1 MHWIKCIFKQDVETR
16 LYKIR
21 ECCCDPVLST
31 NYKQKKRELFNKSS
45 ERVPWAKKCVFVW
58 WWWII
63 LIHIFLCH
71 HIYICSLVA
80 LYGDNKKHSE
90 KKFGIQFYFFLP
102 GFSFRSTT
110 TTIKRNPK
118 SPDRIPFFQL
128 FVYLRFFFANKCF
141 LFVCLFCN
149 RNAFSSSN

>member
-1 MHWIKCIFKQDVETR
+1 METHVPKYFQTAMHWKKCIFKQDVETR

-71 HIYICSLVA
+71 HIYICSMVA

-90 KKFGIQFYFFLP
+90 KSS
-102 GFSFRSTT
+102 GFSFIFSSWVFVSKHNNNNKKEPEITGS
-110 TTIKRNPK
+110 NPNL
-118 SPDRIPFFQL
+118 SIVRL
-128 FVYLRFFFANKCF
+128 FTF
-141 LFVCLFCN
+141 LF
-149 RNAFSSSN
+149 RE